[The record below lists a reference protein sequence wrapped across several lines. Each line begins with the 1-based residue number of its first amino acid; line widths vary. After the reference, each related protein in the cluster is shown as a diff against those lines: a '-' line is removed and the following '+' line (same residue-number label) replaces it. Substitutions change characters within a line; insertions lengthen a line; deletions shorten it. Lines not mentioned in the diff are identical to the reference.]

1 MDQNL
6 PLNVM
11 IGMIAAEPY
20 EDVTLRDIS
29 NFNGCNQA
37 AHVVIYADTR
47 TPAVQKLAPRAAV
60 YLQFRFDGH
69 VGFPGGMLNRG
80 ERPEDA
86 AYRELT
92 EESGLDSEELRL
104 TKDDLLV
111 VHYSKSKNLLLHL
124 FVKKVSIDIFHLL
137 ETQTVNCHEWGKE
150 VIGVLRAPLYTM
162 SDGYRGFP
170 AFLDSKFIG
179 NCKEQLLHFLDKC
192 KIMTKEEI
200 DLALNAKPF
209 VLGK

>member
-1 MDQNL
+1 MARCCGLRSFLVKLAVIVAGGIFPEAEACLKQNVFL
-6 PLNVM
+6 
-11 IGMIAAEPY
+11 
-20 EDVTLRDIS
+20 
-29 NFNGCNQA
+29 QA

-124 FVKKVSIDIFHLL
+124 FVKKVSSSGTVKSIDKIPEAKTHRAHCRDAL
-137 ETQTVNCHEWGKE
+137 EKVCCNN
-150 VIGVLRAPLYTM
+150 
-162 SDGYRGFP
+162 F
-170 AFLDSKFIG
+170 
-179 NCKEQLLHFLDKC
+179 CKK
-192 KIMTKEEI
+192 
-200 DLALNAKPF
+200 
-209 VLGK
+209 